1 MTHESDQPTM
11 RAMIALAM
19 LAVCLGATLP
29 YLPTVD
35 NYFAQDDFG
44 VVQLLAGKPASYFPR
59 WFTTTWMDDI
69 WGFIPDEIRPFPAV
83 TYQFTAWWGA
93 ASPVANHVVN
103 IAFHVA
109 NGLLVFA
116 VARVVTGLSLVPA
129 TFAALVF
136 VLLPIQAESVAW
148 ITGRVDTIPAFF
160 YISSFL
166 LFAWW
171 RRGRATPGAR
181 YVSARYAASLV
192 LFFVALFSKQNTI
205 TMVPALMAYDFF
217 VERRFPFARRA
228 RQSRWNDREAGDDA
242 RPPDEAQETI
252 VGALWSWT
260 WPYLPFVALTVG
272 YLYLRYAV
280 FGEVARES
288 QIAQGTAFFGWV
300 VQRHLRRLF
309 LGDVMPGV
317 RLQWAGIVAAIGML
331 LILIRWGRG
340 VTLRTS
346 SPSSSSSSSSWS
358 SSVSSSSIS
367 SSSPSTSSVCV
378 WGALLYFGPVW
389 LFLGIAPIVV
399 ANYESPRH
407 VYLASLGWA
416 MVLGIVMH
424 VLWHAR
430 PHRLLRPVAVLAA
443 AALLTLHAVQLH
455 AAVARWNTIAAVSK
469 KAVADLEREALAIPE
484 GSLVIAGA
492 PASSW
497 EWALPFAAQ
506 PPFTRTDISKR
517 VHIVSTMKLHCCRA
531 QWNAYTRHTLA
542 TWANTPNRPLLVAL
556 HWDATTG
563 RLSKLTD
570 REESFLRVMIA
581 VLLETPTADTLDSR
595 MQELLDKL
603 VAGRFVR

>member
-1 MTHESDQPTM
+1 MTREHKNL
-11 RAMIALAM
+11 ALAM
-19 LAVCLGATLP
+19 LAICLAATLP
-29 YLPTVD
+29 YLPTID

-69 WGFIPDEIRPFPAV
+69 WGFIPDEIRPFPAA
-83 TYQFTAWWGA
+83 TYQFTALWGA

-109 NGLLVFA
+109 NALLVFG
-116 VARVVTGLSLVPA
+116 VARVATGLSLVPA

-136 VLLPIQAESVAW
+136 ALMPVQAESVAW

-171 RRGRATPGAR
+171 RRGRAMPGGDNVA
-181 YVSARYAASLV
+181 ARYAGSLV
-192 LFFVALFSKQNTI
+192 LFFIALFSKQNTI
-205 TMVPALMAYDFF
+205 TMVPALVAYDFF
-217 VERRFPFARRA
+217 VERRIPFLRWNGNDARR
-228 RQSRWNDREAGDDA
+228 DGDDDRQPA
-242 RPPDEAQETI
+242 LAS
-252 VGALWSWT
+252 ALWSWT

-272 YLYLRYAV
+272 YLYLRYAI

-288 QIAQGTAFFGWV
+288 QIAQGAAFFGWV
-300 VQRHLRRLF
+300 VKRHLRRLF
-309 LGDVMPGV
+309 LGDVMASV
-317 RLQWAGIVAAIGML
+317 RLQWVGIIAAVSML

-340 VTLRTS
+340 TTLRTS
-346 SPSSSSSSSSWS
+346 TFGTAGTSGTSASSSERSSERA
-358 SSVSSSSIS
+358 
-367 SSSPSTSSVCV
+367 SSPVCI
-378 WGALLYFGPVW
+378 WGALLYFGLAW
-389 LFLGIAPIVV
+389 LILGIAPIVV

-430 PHRLLRPVAVLAA
+430 PQRLLRSIAVMAGV
-443 AALLTLHAVQLH
+443 ALLTLHAVQLR
-455 AAVARWNTIAAVSK
+455 AAVARWNTIAAVSE

-497 EWALPFAAQ
+497 EWSLPFAAQ
-506 PPFTRTDISKR
+506 PPFARTDLTKR
-517 VHIVSTMKLHCCRA
+517 VRIVSTMKLHCCRS
-531 QWNAYTRHTLA
+531 QWNAHTRQTLTA
-542 TWANTPNRPLLVAL
+542 WAEAPMLVAL
-556 HWDATTG
+556 HWDAVTG
-563 RLSKLTD
+563 RMSKLTD
-570 REESFLRVMIA
+570 REEPILRAMIP

-595 MQELLDKL
+595 IQELLDKL
-603 VAGRFVR
+603 VAGRFAR

>member
-1 MTHESDQPTM
+1 MSATHQPAGASARTYLL
-11 RAMIALAM
+11 ALLPM
-19 LAVCLGATLP
+19 LAICLAATLP
-29 YLPTVD
+29 YLSTID

-83 TYQFTAWWGA
+83 TYQFTALWGA

-136 VLLPIQAESVAW
+136 VLMPVQAESVAW

-160 YISSFL
+160 YFASFL

-171 RRGRATPGAR
+171 RRGSSTPGAR
-181 YVSARYAASLV
+181 HVWVRYVASLV
-192 LFFVALFSKQNTI
+192 MFFFALFSKQNTI
-205 TMVPALMAYDFF
+205 TLAPTLVLYDIFI
-217 VERRFPFARRA
+217 ERRFPF
-228 RQSRWNDREAGDDA
+228 
-242 RPPDEAQETI
+242 
-252 VGALWSWT
+252 VGWKRFAAFWQWT
-260 WPYLPFVALTVG
+260 WPYLPFVALTLG

-288 QIAQGTAFFGWV
+288 QIAQGATFFGWV
-300 VQRHLRRLF
+300 VKRHLRRLF

-317 RLQWAGIVAAIGML
+317 RLQWAGIVAALGML
-331 LILIRWGRG
+331 LVLIRWGRG
-340 VTLRTS
+340 TTLGS
-346 SPSSSSSSSSWS
+346 SRPSR
-358 SSVSSSSIS
+358 
-367 SSSPSTSSVCV
+367 SPRPMPSVCI

-389 LFLGIAPIVV
+389 LFLGIAPIIV

-416 MVLGIVMH
+416 MVLGIVMQ
-424 VLWHAR
+424 VLWQAR
-430 PHRLLRPVAVLAA
+430 PHRLLRPVAAVAA

-455 AAVARWNTIAAVSK
+455 AAVGRWNTLTSVSK
-469 KAVADLEREALAIPE
+469 KAVTDLEREALSLPE

-497 EWALPFAAQ
+497 EWSLPFAAQ
-506 PPFTRTDISKR
+506 PPFTSTDISKR
-517 VHIVSTMKLHCCRA
+517 VRIVSTTKLHCCRS
-531 QWNAYTRHTLA
+531 QWNAYTRQALA
-542 TWANTPNRPLLVAL
+542 AWSNAANRPMVVAL
-556 HWDATTG
+556 HWDAATG

-570 REESFLRVMIA
+570 REEPLLRVMIPI
-581 VLLETPTADTLDSR
+581 LLETPTADTLDSR
-595 MQELLDKL
+595 LQELLDKL
-603 VAGRFVR
+603 VAGRFAR

>member
-1 MTHESDQPTM
+1 
-11 RAMIALAM
+11 MIRNSNQQDDGPRNEGPDARMYALTLTLAM
-19 LAVCLGATLP
+19 LAICLAATLP
-29 YLPTVD
+29 YLSTID

-83 TYQFTAWWGA
+83 TYQFTALWGA
-93 ASPVANHVVN
+93 GSPVANHVVN

-116 VARVVTGLSLVPA
+116 AARVVTGLSLVPA

-160 YISSFL
+160 YVASFL

-171 RRGRATPGAR
+171 RRGRSTPGAR
-181 YVSARYAASLV
+181 HVPARYAASLV
-192 LFFVALFSKQNTI
+192 LFFFALFCKQNTI

-217 VERRFPFARRA
+217 IERRISFTRRK
-228 RQSRWNDREAGDDA
+228 Q
-242 RPPDEAQETI
+242 QTF

-260 WPYLPFVALTVG
+260 WPYLPFVALTIG
-272 YLYLRYAV
+272 YLYLRYAI

-288 QIAQGTAFFGWV
+288 QIAQGVAFFGWV
-300 VQRHLRRLF
+300 VKRHLRRLF
-309 LGDVMPGV
+309 LGDVMPSV
-317 RLQWAGIVAAIGML
+317 RLQWAGIIAAISML
-331 LILIRWGRG
+331 LILIRWGRST
-340 VTLRTS
+340 TLRYS
-346 SPSSSSSSSSWS
+346 SRSPSPSQ
-358 SSVSSSSIS
+358 SIS
-367 SSSPSTSSVCV
+367 PVGI
-378 WGALLYFGPVW
+378 WGALLYFGLVW

-407 VYLASLGWA
+407 LYLASLGWA
-416 MVLGIVMH
+416 MVLGIVMQ
-424 VLWHAR
+424 VMWQAR
-430 PHRLLRPVAVLAA
+430 PQRLLRPAAILAGL
-443 AALLTLHAVQLH
+443 ALLTLHTVQLH
-455 AAVARWNTIAAVSK
+455 AAVGRWDTIAAVSK
-469 KAVADLEREALAIPE
+469 RAAADLEREALAIPE

-497 EWALPFAAQ
+497 EWSLPFAAQ
-506 PPFTRTDISKR
+506 PPFTHTDLSKR
-517 VHIVSTMKLHCCRA
+517 VRIVSTMKLHCCRA

-542 TWANTPNRPLLVAL
+542 TWTTTPNRPMLVAL

-563 RLSKLTD
+563 RLSRLTD
-570 REESFLRVMIA
+570 REEPFLRVMVS
-581 VLLETPTADTLDSR
+581 VLLETPTPDTLDSR
-595 MQELLDKL
+595 MQELLDKM
-603 VAGRFVR
+603 VAGRFAR